1 MTNGVIPMADD
12 ELPDGWVPDP
22 AEHQCLHITEGG
34 QHARAQ
40 CTNVATVGDY
50 CGLHVEHPQRR
61 IEHATVS
68 LFDYVQAAMRAL
80 GEIVSN
86 QEEKAADRVRAAN
99 SILDRTGHVP
109 GQAITLQGA
118 NANLD
123 EKLNAILA
131 ERATA
136 KRDDDD
142 DDTDAGPPAD

>member
-1 MTNGVIPMADD
+1 MADGDPLD
-12 ELPDGWVPDP
+12 ELPDP
-22 AEHQCLHITEGG
+22 ADHQCLHITDGG

-40 CTNVATVGDY
+40 CTNVATVGNY
-50 CGLHVEHPQRR
+50 CGRHVEHPQRR

-86 QEEKAADRVRAAN
+86 EEEKAADRVRAAN

-142 DDTDAGPPAD
+142 DDTDAGAPAD

>member
-1 MTNGVIPMADD
+1 MTADD
-12 ELPDGWVPDP
+12 PFDALPDP
-22 AEHQCLHITEGG
+22 ADHQCLHITDGG

-40 CTNVATVGDY
+40 CTNIATVGDY
-50 CGLHVEHPQRR
+50 CGRHVEHPQRR

-68 LFDYVQAAMRAL
+68 LFDYVQDAMRAL
-80 GEIVSN
+80 GTIVN
-86 QEEKAADRVRAAN
+86 DPEEKAADRVRAAN

-131 ERATA
+131 ERTT
-136 KRDDDD
+136 RPDDDD
-142 DDTDAGPPAD
+142 DDTDAGAPAD

>member
-1 MTNGVIPMADD
+1 MADGDPLD
-12 ELPDGWVPDP
+12 ELPDP
-22 AEHQCLHITEGG
+22 ADHQCLHILDGG

-40 CTNVATVGDY
+40 CTNIATVGDY
-50 CGLHVEHPQRR
+50 CGRHVEHPQRR

-86 QEEKAADRVRAAN
+86 EEEKAADRVRAAN

-131 ERATA
+131 ERATR
-136 KRDDDD
+136 RDDDD
-142 DDTDAGPPAD
+142 DDTDAGAPAD

>member
-1 MTNGVIPMADD
+1 MTADDPLD
-12 ELPDGWVPDP
+12 ELPNP
-22 AEHQCLHITEGG
+22 ADHQCKHITEGG

-40 CTNVATVGDY
+40 CTHIATVGDY
-50 CGLHVEHPQRR
+50 CGRHIEHPQRR

-80 GEIVSN
+80 GQIVSDE
-86 QEEKAADRVRAAN
+86 EEKAADRVRAAN

-131 ERATA
+131 ERATQ
-136 KRDDDD
+136 RDDDD
-142 DDTDAGPPAD
+142 DDTDAGAPAD

>member
-1 MTNGVIPMADD
+1 MADD
-12 ELPDGWVPDP
+12 ELPADWLPDP
-22 AEHQCLHITEGG
+22 AEHQCLHITDGG

-50 CGLHVEHPQRR
+50 CGRHVEHPQRH
-61 IEHATVS
+61 IERSTVS
-68 LFDYVQAAMRAL
+68 LFDYVEAAMRAL
-80 GEIVSN
+80 GTIVSN
-86 QEEKAADRVRAAN
+86 EEEKAADRVRAAN

-131 ERATA
+131 ERATL
-136 KRDDDD
+136 KREDDDD

>member
-1 MTNGVIPMADD
+1 MTTDALD
-12 ELPDGWVPDP
+12 ELPDP
-22 AEHQCLHITEGG
+22 ADHQCKHITEGG

-50 CGLHVEHPQRR
+50 CGRHVEHPQRH
-61 IEHATVS
+61 IERATVS
-68 LFDYVQAAMRAL
+68 LFDYVQAAMQAL
-80 GEIVSN
+80 GEIVSDK
-86 QEEKAADRVRAAN
+86 EEKASDRVRAAN

-142 DDTDAGPPAD
+142 DDTDAGAPAD

>member
-1 MTNGVIPMADD
+1 MTDSD
-12 ELPDGWVPDP
+12 ELPQPPDP
-22 AEHQCLHITEGG
+22 AEHQCLHITDGG

-50 CGLHVEHPQRR
+50 CGRHVEHPQRR
-61 IEHATVS
+61 IERATVS
-68 LFDYVQAAMRAL
+68 LFDYVQDAMQAL
-80 GEIVSN
+80 GSIVKDP
-86 QEEKAADRVRAAN
+86 EEKAADRVRAAN

-131 ERATA
+131 ERATE
-136 KRDDDD
+136 RDGDDDD
-142 DDTDAGPPAD
+142 DDTDAGAPAD